1 MPRAAAATTLPEQS
15 SDLPVLTPFDPSA
28 KKVLKLTFR
37 EALSLSADNV
47 GTEHILLTLLET
59 RNGNGPH
66 PNSDLQG
73 HRQDAAD
80 DLISVRAQEL
90 SIEPRSWTAFSQ
102 GLILDPWTGI
112 LERSEFG
119 QFRSDRL

>member
-15 SDLPVLTPFDPSA
+15 SDLPVLTPFDTSA

-59 RNGNGPH
+59 RNGNGNGPIRTRTYKATAKTQ
-66 PNSDLQG
+66 LTT
-73 HRQDAAD
+73 
-80 DLISVRAQEL
+80 LL
-90 SIEPRSWTAFSQ
+90 SASEPRS
-102 GLILDPWTGI
+102 
-112 LERSEFG
+112 
-119 QFRSDRL
+119 